1 MSVKLQVAYSSNL
14 SVLILGRTGSGKTYL
29 AKKIHRKSKLSTKP
43 FYEVN
48 VCALSES
55 LFESEMFG
63 HKKGA
68 FTGADRDKKGFC
80 EVAEGCTLF
89 LDEIG
94 DLSLNVQAKLLT
106 LLDKGTYYRVGETT
120 PRRFNG
126 RLIFATN
133 KNLKSLVE
141 KNEFREDLYYR
152 LKTLELKLDC
162 LADKPNKRKIIW
174 EFIQS
179 FRLRNNL
186 MNKDLEYSLY
196 EKLYEHS
203 WPGNYR
209 ELANTIEFL
218 FSVDL
223 KVIPSHLF
231 KLESDMF
238 IDDKYEKTDSYHVNM
253 EKYEKSLLIKYMNK
267 FEGKI
272 NYTSEMIGLNKV
284 TLISKLKKYDIDRSL
299 YINNKYTKK
308 VSNGL

>member
-1 MSVKLQVAYSSNL
+1 
-14 SVLILGRTGSGKTYL
+14 
-29 AKKIHRKSKLSTKP
+29 
-43 FYEVN
+43 
-48 VCALSES
+48 
-55 LFESEMFG
+55 
-63 HKKGA
+63 
-68 FTGADRDKKGFC
+68 
-80 EVAEGCTLF
+80 
-89 LDEIG
+89 
-94 DLSLNVQAKLLT
+94 
-106 LLDKGTYYRVGETT
+106 
-120 PRRFNG
+120 
-126 RLIFATN
+126 
-133 KNLKSLVE
+133 
-141 KNEFREDLYYR
+141 
-152 LKTLELKLDC
+152 
-162 LADKPNKRKIIW
+162 
-174 EFIQS
+174 
-179 FRLRNNL
+179 